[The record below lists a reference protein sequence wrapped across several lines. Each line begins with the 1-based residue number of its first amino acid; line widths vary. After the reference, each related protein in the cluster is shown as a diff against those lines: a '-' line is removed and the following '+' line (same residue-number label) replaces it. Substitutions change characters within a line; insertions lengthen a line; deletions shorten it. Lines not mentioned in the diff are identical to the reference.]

1 MSTPVI
7 ADPDLGPDAGPAADA
22 APVKGGPTVG
32 QRITSLMPVIAL
44 FALLAALTVADPDFL
59 TQRSLTAAVRTA
71 APLAV
76 LAAGATL
83 VVLCGGIDLSI
94 AALCSLTTV
103 LFAMWLP
110 DLGGLTTLVVIAVAG
125 AIGAVQ
131 GIAHVVLRIPSF
143 IVTLGGMSIFS
154 AIALVISDAGPIRVV
169 DRDATKWLTLYVG
182 GVVPMSFFVA
192 LLVVGA
198 ISLVIKLTPL
208 ESWVRATGYSESAAR
223 LAGTPVDLVKV
234 AAFTISGACAGLASI
249 MLVSRNFSGSPTMA
263 DNLLLPAVAAIVVG
277 GTAITGGHGSLWRSL
292 IGALVITLL
301 RVGLPIVG
309 VPSAYEQILYGAII
323 VAAVALTLDR
333 SKVLIIK

>member
-7 ADPDLGPDAGPAADA
+7 AKPAPEGVD
-22 APVKGGPTVG
+22 KGGPTVT
-32 QRITSLMPVIAL
+32 QRLTSFMPLIAL
-44 FALLAALTVADPDFL
+44 VALLAALTIVDPDFL
-59 TQRSLTAAVRTA
+59 TQRSLTAAVRTS
-71 APLAV
+71 APLVV

-94 AALCSLTTV
+94 AALCSLSTV

-110 DLGGLTTLVVIAVAG
+110 DLGGLTTLAVIAAAG

-131 GIAHVVLRIPSF
+131 GIAHVLLRIPSF
-143 IVTLGGMSIFS
+143 IVTLGGMSIF
-154 AIALVISDAGPIRVV
+154 AAVALVISDAGPIRVV
-169 DRDATKWLTLYVG
+169 DRDATKWLNLYVA

-192 LLVVGA
+192 LLVVA
-198 ISLVIKLTPL
+198 VVSLVIRLTPM

-223 LAGTPVDLVKV
+223 LAGTPVDAVKV
-234 AAFTISGACAGLASI
+234 VAFSISGACAGLAAV

-292 IGALVITLL
+292 AGALVVTLL

-309 VPSAYEQILYGAII
+309 VPSAWEQILYGAII

>member
-7 ADPDLGPDAGPAADA
+7 ATPDAATADTAPA
-22 APVKGGPTVG
+22 KGGPTLG
-32 QRITSLMPVIAL
+32 QRLTSSMPVIAL
-44 FALLAALTVADPDFL
+44 FALLAALTIADPDFL
-59 TQRSLTAAVRTA
+59 TQRSLTAAVRTS

-110 DLGGLTTLVVIAVAG
+110 DLGGLTTLAAIGAAA

-131 GIAHVVLRIPSF
+131 GLAHVLLRIPSF

-154 AIALVISDAGPIRVV
+154 AIALVISDAGPIRIV
-169 DRDATKWLTLYVG
+169 DRDATAWLTLYVG

-192 LLVVGA
+192 VLVVAA
-198 ISLVIKLTPL
+198 ISLVLKLTPL
-208 ESWVRATGYSESAAR
+208 ESFVRATGYSESAAR

-234 AAFTISGACAGLASI
+234 AAFTVSGACAGLAAV

-292 IGALVITLL
+292 VGALVITLL

-333 SKVLIIK
+333 SKVLVIK

>member
-1 MSTPVI
+1 MNTSVI
-7 ADPDLGPDAGPAADA
+7 AKPASDGAV
-22 APVKGGPTVG
+22 VKGGPTFS
-32 QRITSLMPVIAL
+32 QRLTLFMPLIAL
-44 FALLAALTVADPDFL
+44 AALLAALTIADPDFL
-59 TQRSLTAAVRTA
+59 TQRSLTAVVRTS
-71 APLAV
+71 APLVV

-94 AALCSLTTV
+94 AALASLSTV

-110 DLGGLTTLVVIAVAG
+110 DLGGLTTPAVIAVAG
-125 AIGAVQ
+125 LIGAVQ
-131 GIAHVVLRIPSF
+131 GVAHVVLRIPSF

-154 AIALVISDAGPIRVV
+154 AVALVISDAGPIRVV
-169 DRDATKWLTLYVG
+169 DRESTKWLTQYVG
-182 GVVPMSFFVA
+182 GYVPMAFAVA
-192 LLVVGA
+192 VIVVA
-198 ISLVIKLTPL
+198 VIALILKVTPL
-208 ESWVRATGYSESAAR
+208 QSYLTATGYSESAAR

-234 AAFTISGACAGLASI
+234 GAFAVSGACAGLAAI
-249 MLVSRNFSGSPTMA
+249 MLVARNFSGSPTMA

-292 IGALVITLL
+292 VGALVITLL

-323 VAAVALTLDR
+323 VVAVALTLDR

>member
-1 MSTPVI
+1 MSTPVL
-7 ADPDLGPDAGPAADA
+7 ATPTAEAA
-22 APVKGGPTVG
+22 VVTGGPTVG
-32 QRITSLMPVIAL
+32 QRLTSFMPLIAL
-44 FALLAALTVADPDFL
+44 VTLLAALTIADPDFL
-59 TQRSLTAAVRTA
+59 TQRSLTAAVRTS
-71 APLAV
+71 APLVV

-94 AALCSLTTV
+94 AALCSLSTV
-103 LFAMWLP
+103 FFAMWLP
-110 DLGGLTTLVVIAVAG
+110 DLGGVTTLAVIAAAG

-131 GIAHVVLRIPSF
+131 GVAHVLLRIPSF
-143 IVTLGGMSIFS
+143 IVTLGGLSIFS
-154 AIALVISDAGPIRVV
+154 AIALVISDAGPIRIV
-169 DRDATKWLTLYVG
+169 DREATSWLTMYVG
-182 GVVPMSFFVA
+182 GVIPMAFFVA
-192 LLVVGA
+192 VIVVAAIALV
-198 ISLVIKLTPL
+198 LKLTPL
-208 ESWVRATGYSESAAR
+208 QSWVTATGYSESAAR

-234 AAFTISGACAGLASI
+234 GAFTVSGACAGLAAV

-292 IGALVITLL
+292 VGALVITLL

-309 VPSAYEQILYGAII
+309 VPSAWEQILYGAII

>member
-7 ADPDLGPDAGPAADA
+7 ATPAAETA
-22 APVKGGPTVG
+22 AVTGGPTPA
-32 QRITSLMPVIAL
+32 QRLTSFMPLIAL
-44 FALLAALTVADPDFL
+44 GTLLAALAIADPDFL
-59 TQRSLTAAVRTA
+59 TQRSLTAAVRTS
-71 APLAV
+71 APLVV

-94 AALCSLTTV
+94 AALCSLSTV
-103 LFAMWLP
+103 FFAMWLP
-110 DLGGLTTLVVIAVAG
+110 DLGGLTTLAVIGAAG

-131 GIAHVVLRIPSF
+131 GTAHVLLRIPSF
-143 IVTLGGMSIFS
+143 IVTLGGLSIFS
-154 AIALVISDAGPIRVV
+154 AIALVISDAGPIRIV
-169 DRDATKWLTLYVG
+169 DREATNWLTMYVG
-182 GVVPMSFFVA
+182 GVVPISFFVA
-192 LLVVGA
+192 VIVVAAIALV
-198 ISLVIKLTPL
+198 LKLTPL
-208 ESWVRATGYSESAAR
+208 QTWITATGYSESAAR

-234 AAFTISGACAGLASI
+234 GAFTVSGACAGLAAV

-277 GTAITGGHGSLWRSL
+277 GTAITGGHGSIWRSL
-292 IGALVITLL
+292 VGAMVITLL

-333 SKVLIIK
+333 SKVLIIT

>member
-1 MSTPVI
+1 MSTPVLTPP
-7 ADPDLGPDAGPAADA
+7 APDAAALA
-22 APVKGGPTVG
+22 RPTVG
-32 QRITSLMPVIAL
+32 QRLTSFMPVIAL
-44 FALLAALTVADPDFL
+44 VVLLAALTIADPGFL
-59 TQRSLTAAVRTA
+59 TLNSLTAAVRTS
-71 APLAV
+71 APLVV

-94 AALCSLTTV
+94 AALCSLATV
-103 LFAMWLP
+103 FFALWLP
-110 DLGGLTTLVVIAVAG
+110 DLGGLTMIALIAATG
-125 AIGAVQ
+125 AIGALQ
-131 GIAHVVLRIPSF
+131 GIAHVLFRIPSF
-143 IVTLGGMSIFS
+143 IVTLGGMSIFT

-169 DRDATKWLTLYVG
+169 DREATNWITLYVA
-182 GVVPMSFFVA
+182 GVLPMSFVVA
-192 LLVVGA
+192 LVVVLVV
-198 ISLVIKLTPL
+198 SLILRLTPL
-208 ESWVRATGYSESAAR
+208 ESWIRATGYSESAAR
-223 LAGTPVDLVKV
+223 LAGSPVDLVKI
-234 AAFTISGACAGLASI
+234 AAFTVSGACAGLAAV

-292 IGALVITLL
+292 AGALVVTLL

>member
-1 MSTPVI
+1 MSAPVL
-7 ADPDLGPDAGPAADA
+7 AEPAASD
-22 APVKGGPTVG
+22 APVTVRPTVG
-32 QRITSLMPVIAL
+32 QRLTSFMPVIAL
-44 FALLAALTVADPDFL
+44 VVLLAALTIADPSFL
-59 TQRSLTAAVRTA
+59 TLNSLTAVVRTS
-71 APLAV
+71 APLVV

-94 AALCSLTTV
+94 AALCSLATV
-103 LFAMWLP
+103 LFALWLP
-110 DLGGLTTLVVIAVAG
+110 DLGGLTTVVVIAAAG

-131 GIAHVVLRIPSF
+131 GVTHVLLRIPSF
-143 IVTLGGMSIFS
+143 IVTLGGMSIFT
-154 AIALVISDAGPIRVV
+154 AIALVVSDAGPVRVV
-169 DRDATKWLTLYVG
+169 DRDATNWLTLYVG
-182 GVVPMSFFVA
+182 GVVPMAFVVA
-192 LLVVGA
+192 LAVVGVV
-198 ISLVIKLTPL
+198 SLVLRLTPL

-223 LAGTPVDLVKV
+223 LAGSPVDLVKV
-234 AAFTISGACAGLASI
+234 GAFTLSGACAGLAAV

-292 IGALVITLL
+292 AGALVVTLL

-309 VPSAYEQILYGAII
+309 VPSAWEQILYGAII

>member
-1 MSTPVI
+1 MSSQVVTN
-7 ADPDLGPDAGPAADA
+7 PDAGPAVVA
-22 APVKGGPTVG
+22 GGPTVA
-32 QRITSLMPVIAL
+32 QRLTSFMPLIAL
-44 FALLAALTVADPDFL
+44 FSLLAALSIADPDFL
-59 TQRSLTAAVRTA
+59 TQRSITAAVKTS
-71 APLAV
+71 APLV
-76 LAAGATL
+76 ILAAGATL

-110 DLGGLTTLVVIAVAG
+110 DLGGLTTLAAIAIAG
-125 AIGAVQ
+125 GLGTVQ
-131 GIAHVVLRIPSF
+131 GLAHVLLRIPSF
-143 IVTLGGMSIFS
+143 IVTLGGLSIFS
-154 AIALVISDAGPIRVV
+154 AVALVISDAGPIRIV
-169 DRDATKWLTLYVG
+169 DREATKWLNLYIA

-192 LLVVGA
+192 VLVVA
-198 ISLVIKLTPL
+198 VIAVVLKVTPL
-208 ESWVRATGYSESAAR
+208 QNWVTATGYSEAAAR

-234 AAFTISGACAGLASI
+234 GAFTVSGACAGLAAV

-277 GTAITGGHGSLWRSL
+277 GTAITGGHGSVWRSL
-292 IGALVITLL
+292 VGALVITLL

-309 VPSAYEQILYGAII
+309 VPSAWEQILYGAII

>member
-1 MSTPVI
+1 MTTPVL
-7 ADPDLGPDAGPAADA
+7 AAPAADQ

-32 QRITSLMPVIAL
+32 QRLTSFMPVIAL
-44 FALLAALTVADPDFL
+44 VALLAALTVADPGFL
-59 TQRSLTAAVRTA
+59 TQRSLTAAVRTS

-94 AALCSLTTV
+94 AALCSLSTV

-110 DLGGLTTLVVIAVAG
+110 DLGGLTTLVVIGAAG
-125 AIGAVQ
+125 LIGMLQ
-131 GIAHVVLRIPSF
+131 GVGHVLLRIPSF
-143 IVTLGGMSIFS
+143 IMTLGGMSIFS
-154 AIALVISDAGPIRVV
+154 AVALVISDAGPIRVV
-169 DRDATKWLTLYVG
+169 DRDATNWLTLYVAG
-182 GVVPMSFFVA
+182 IVPMSFVVA
-192 LLVVGA
+192 VVVVAA
-198 ISLVIKLTPL
+198 ISLVLKLTPL
-208 ESWVRATGYSESAAR
+208 ESFVRATGYSESAAR

-234 AAFTISGACAGLASI
+234 AAFTVSGACAGLAAV

-292 IGALVITLL
+292 AGALVVTLL

-309 VPSAYEQILYGAII
+309 VPSAWEQILYGAII

>member
-7 ADPDLGPDAGPAADA
+7 ATPATE
-22 APVKGGPTVG
+22 PVVVTGGPTVG
-32 QRITSLMPVIAL
+32 QRLTSLMPVIAL
-44 FALLAALTVADPDFL
+44 LALLAALTIADPDFL
-59 TQRSLTAAVRTA
+59 TQRSLTAAVRTS
-71 APLAV
+71 APLVV

-94 AALCSLTTV
+94 AALCSLSTV
-103 LFAMWLP
+103 FFAMWLP
-110 DLGGLTTLVVIAVAG
+110 DLGGLTTVAVIAAAG

-131 GIAHVVLRIPSF
+131 GLAHVLLRIPSF
-143 IVTLGGMSIFS
+143 IVTLGGLSIFS
-154 AIALVISDAGPIRVV
+154 SVALVISDAGPIRIV
-169 DRDATKWLTLYVG
+169 DRDATKWLTLYLG
-182 GVVPMSFFVA
+182 GVVPMAFFVA
-192 LLVVGA
+192 LIVVTAIALV
-198 ISLVIKLTPL
+198 LKFTPVQ
-208 ESWVRATGYSESAAR
+208 SWITATGYSESAAR

-234 AAFTISGACAGLASI
+234 AAFTVSGACAGLAAV

-277 GTAITGGHGSLWRSL
+277 GTAITGGHGSVWRSL
-292 IGALVITLL
+292 VGALVITLL

>member
-1 MSTPVI
+1 VSTPVI
-7 ADPDLGPDAGPAADA
+7 AKPAAEQ
-22 APVKGGPTVG
+22 PVVVGGPTTG
-32 QRITSLMPVIAL
+32 QRLTSFMPVIAL
-44 FALLAALTVADPDFL
+44 AVLLAALTVIDPDFL
-59 TQRSLTAAVRTA
+59 SQRSLTAAVRTS
-71 APLAV
+71 APLVV

-94 AALCSLTTV
+94 AALCSFSTV

-110 DLGGLTTLVVIAVAG
+110 DLGGLTTLAVVAAAG

-131 GIAHVVLRIPSF
+131 GIAHVLLRIPSF
-143 IVTLGGMSIFS
+143 IVTLGGLSIFS

-169 DRDATKWLTLYVG
+169 DRDATKWLTMYVA
-182 GVVPMSFFVA
+182 GVVPSSFVVA
-192 LLVVGA
+192 LVVVAA
-198 ISLVIKLTPL
+198 IAFTLRLTPL
-208 ESWVRATGYSESAAR
+208 QSWVTATGYSESAAR
-223 LAGTPVDLVKV
+223 LAGTPVDAVKV
-234 AAFTISGACAGLASI
+234 GAFTISGACAGLAAV

-292 IGALVITLL
+292 AGALVVTLL

-333 SKVLIIK
+333 SKVLLVK

>member
-7 ADPDLGPDAGPAADA
+7 AKPAADQA
-22 APVKGGPTVG
+22 AAVKGPGLS
-32 QRITSLMPVIAL
+32 QRLTSFMPVIAL
-44 FALLAALTVADPDFL
+44 VGLLGALTIADPGFL
-59 TQRSLTAAVRTA
+59 TQRSLTAAARTS
-71 APLAV
+71 APLIV

-94 AALCSLTTV
+94 AAMASLSTV
-103 LFAMWLP
+103 FFALWLP
-110 DLGGLTTLVVIAVAG
+110 DLGGLTTPAVIAVAG

-131 GIAHVVLRIPSF
+131 GIAHVLLRIPSF

-154 AIALVISDAGPIRVV
+154 AVALVISDAGPVRVV
-169 DRDATKWLTLYVG
+169 DREATAWLKLYVG
-182 GVVPMSFFVA
+182 GYLPMSFAVA
-192 LLVVGA
+192 VAVVAAIALV
-198 ISLVIKLTPL
+198 LKLTPL
-208 ESWVRATGYSESAAR
+208 QTWISATGYSESAAR

-234 AAFTISGACAGLASI
+234 GAFAVSGACAGLAAA

-292 IGALVITLL
+292 AGALVITLL

-309 VPSAYEQILYGAII
+309 VPSAWEQILYGAII

>member
-1 MSTPVI
+1 MSSQVVTK
-7 ADPDLGPDAGPAADA
+7 PDAGPAVVA
-22 APVKGGPTVG
+22 GGPTAA
-32 QRITSLMPVIAL
+32 QRLTSFMPVIAL
-44 FALLAALTVADPDFL
+44 LALLAALSVADPDFL
-59 TQRSLTAAVRTA
+59 TQRSLTAVVRTS
-71 APLAV
+71 APLVV

-110 DLGGLTTLVVIAVAG
+110 DLGGLTTLAVIAVAG
-125 AIGAVQ
+125 LIGAVQ
-131 GIAHVVLRIPSF
+131 GLAHVLLRIPSF
-143 IVTLGGMSIFS
+143 IVTLGGLSIFS

-169 DRDATKWLTLYVG
+169 DREATNWLTLYVG

-192 LLVVGA
+192 VLVVA
-198 ISLVIKLTPL
+198 VVALVLRMTPL
-208 ESWVRATGYSESAAR
+208 QSWITATGYSESAAR
-223 LAGTPVDLVKV
+223 LAGTPVDRVKV
-234 AAFTISGACAGLASI
+234 AAFTVSGACAGLAAV

-292 IGALVITLL
+292 AGALVVTLL

-309 VPSAYEQILYGAII
+309 VPSAYEQILYGVII